1 MKKFMDDYMN
11 PHAAAAAADAAADA
25 AAADSPSATAATAAA
40 TVPCLLTQTS
50 SASLSAGFACHG
62 GAPHL
67 SSAAAE
73 NLRVATLQ
81 RDFSLIKVGTPV
93 PPQHLLSE
101 YLSEDPRFCCR

>member
-11 PHAAAAAADAAADA
+11 PHAAAAAADA

-81 RDFSLIKVGTPV
+81 RDFSLIKVGTPA
-93 PPQHLLSE
+93 PPQHLSG